1 MKIKIKNILIL
12 MSISILIT
20 ACQPISERL
29 SETVKEE
36 IIEEEDIELEPVN
49 GGSITLPLT
58 TFSTLNPLLT
68 ENQYYYEFTKLIYEG
83 LFEFDSD
90 LNVVELLA
98 SEYSILE
105 NGKVVDIVLKDDI
118 KWHDGVKLTAEDVI
132 FTIEAIKNAGPN
144 SIYGDMLRRGIASYE
159 NPNIHN
165 IINATGSGNRLR
177 ILFDRG
183 TSNNLE
189 VLTFP
194 IIPRHIFGT
203 IQQALKKEDYKI
215 IGTGPFKFESYTNTE
230 GLKLIANEEFRNGRP
245 YIDRVNG
252 KVLKN
257 QDEILRAFE
266 TGQVNIAQSIGI
278 DWEKYG
284 RNSRIKIV
292 EYVSSEYEF
301 LGFNF
306 QREIFDIDKGKNLRK
321 AIMYG
326 INRQSIIDRIYLGH
340 ATANDLPIH
349 PNSWLN
355 SSSSDTYGYDKKMA
369 ISKLEEAGYVE
380 KDESGFYKKENGE
393 RLSLQLLTNTLSPVR
408 NGIALSIKDDLASI
422 GIEIIIVPEATK
434 TESTTKED
442 VENQWNIIKNK
453 TSRGEFDIVLSGWN
467 LSTIPDISF
476 MFHSGHIGGDFNF
489 IRYSDSIT
497 DELIVKSL
505 YSGDSREIKKNVYEE
520 LSKELV
526 DKLPYGSLFFRNK
539 ALLVDKKVHGDIA
552 PNIYNPYRG
561 IENMFLKNEK

>member
-1 MKIKIKNILIL
+1 MKIKIKKILIL
-12 MSISILIT
+12 ISVSILIT

-36 IIEEEDIELEPVN
+36 IIEEEEIELEPVN

-90 LNVVELLA
+90 LNVLELLA
-98 SEYSILE
+98 SEYSISE
-105 NGKVVDIVLKDDI
+105 NGKVVDITLKDNI
-118 KWHDGVKLTAEDVI
+118 KWHDGIGFTAEDVI
-132 FTIEAIKNAGPN
+132 FTIDAIKNAGSN
-144 SIYGDMLRRGIASYE
+144 SIYGELLSRGIASYE

-177 ILFDRG
+177 IVFDRG

-194 IIPRHIFGT
+194 IIPKHIFGT

-230 GLKLIANEEFRNGRP
+230 GLKLTANDEYRDGRP
-245 YIDRVNG
+245 YIDIVNG

-306 QREIFDIDKGKNLRK
+306 QREVFDGDGGKNLRK

-326 INRQSIIDRIYLGH
+326 VNRQSIIDRIYLGH

-349 PNSWLN
+349 PDSWLN
-355 SSSSDTYGYDKKMA
+355 STSSDTYGYDKKMA

-393 RLSLQLLTNTLSPVR
+393 RLTLQLLTNTLSPVR

-422 GIEIIIVPEATK
+422 GIEIIIVPGETK

-489 IRYSDSIT
+489 IRYSDSVI

-505 YSGDSREIKKNVYEE
+505 YSGDSREIKKNAYEE
-520 LSKELV
+520 LSKELI

-561 IENMFLKNEK
+561 IENVFLKNEK